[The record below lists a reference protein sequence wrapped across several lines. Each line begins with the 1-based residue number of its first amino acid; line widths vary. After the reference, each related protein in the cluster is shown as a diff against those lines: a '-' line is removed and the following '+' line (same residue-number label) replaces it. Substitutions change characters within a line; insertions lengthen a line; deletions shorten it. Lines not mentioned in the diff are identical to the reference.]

1 MRTFATTL
9 KKAAAAWFNDDTF
22 SLGAALAFYAVF
34 SISPLLI
41 IALSISGFFYKGES
55 AGYIEAEIAEFIGNN
70 AAKVI
75 TGTIESVS
83 KSRNGSTATALS
95 VMTLFLGASGVFVQ
109 LQSTLNRIWKV
120 TPQPGRFFRDLL
132 KQRLVSFAMVVAVGF
147 LLLTSLLLSA
157 ALAALN
163 GYFNYLLPQ
172 ANALWYAIDIILSLA
187 VITLIFAAI
196 FKIVPDVDIRW
207 SDVWLGAILTA
218 ILFTGCKFAIGFYL
232 GRSGIGSAFGA
243 AGSLLVVLAWVYY
256 CSQILFLGAEFTKV
270 YAQTQH
276 VPVQPIK
283 GAQYARAQASN
294 ARHEAS

>member
-1 MRTFATTL
+1 MML
-9 KKAAAAWFNDDTF
+9 KKSFAAWFYDDTF
-22 SLGAALAFYAVF
+22 FLGAALAFYAVF

-75 TGTIESVS
+75 TGAIESVS
-83 KSRNGSTATALS
+83 ESRNGSTATALS
-95 VMTLFLGASGVFVQ
+95 VLTLFLGASGVFVQ
-109 LQSTLNRIWKV
+109 LQSAMNRIWKV
-120 TPQPGRFFRDLL
+120 TPQPGRFLRDLL

-147 LLLTSLLLSA
+147 LLLISLLLSA

-172 ANALWYAIDIILSLA
+172 ANALWYVIDIFLSLT

-196 FKIVPDVDIRW
+196 FKMVPDVDICW
-207 SDVWLGAILTA
+207 SDVWLGAALTA
-218 ILFTGCKFAIGFYL
+218 VLFTGCKFAIGFYL

-243 AGSLLVVLAWVYY
+243 AGALLVVLAWVYY
-256 CSQILFLGAEFTKV
+256 CSQILFLGAEFTKI
-270 YAQTQH
+270 YAQMRH
-276 VPVQPIK
+276 LPMRPVK
-283 GAQYARAQASN
+283 GAQYATVGKQSKA
-294 ARHEAS
+294 

>member
-1 MRTFATTL
+1 MNANFRHDSEEGGGGVALRRHAFSGRCARVLCGLLYFAAIDHCPFHYGVL
-9 KKAAAAWFNDDTF
+9 
-22 SLGAALAFYAVF
+22 
-34 SISPLLI
+34 
-41 IALSISGFFYKGES
+41 YKGES
-55 AGYIEAEIAEFIGNN
+55 AGYIQSQIAELIGNN

-83 KSRNGSTATALS
+83 QSRNGSMATALS
-95 VMTLFLGASGVFVQ
+95 VLTLFLGASGVFVQ

-172 ANALWYAIDIILSLA
+172 ANALWYAIDIILSLT

-196 FKIVPDVDIRW
+196 FKIVPDVDIRLVRCLARRHL
-207 SDVWLGAILTA
+207 DR
-218 ILFTGCKFAIGFYL
+218 
-232 GRSGIGSAFGA
+232 RSSLQAVSSQLAF
-243 AGSLLVVLAWVYY
+243 
-256 CSQILFLGAEFTKV
+256 I
-270 YAQTQH
+270 
-276 VPVQPIK
+276 
-283 GAQYARAQASN
+283 
-294 ARHEAS
+294 